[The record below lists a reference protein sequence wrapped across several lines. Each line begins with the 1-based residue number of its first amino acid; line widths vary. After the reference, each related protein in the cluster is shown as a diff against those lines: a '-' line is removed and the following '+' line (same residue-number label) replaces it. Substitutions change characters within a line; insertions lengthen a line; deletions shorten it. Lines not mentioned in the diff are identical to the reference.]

1 LHVSARMEDR
11 IAVIGLG
18 YVGLPIALAFARRF
32 PQTIGFDLSSRRVE
46 ALKRGI
52 DTTNEVDPALLK
64 QSKLEATTD
73 DSMLERSNFFVVAV
87 PTPIDAD
94 HRPDLTPVVKAS
106 ETVGKHMKPGS
117 VVVYESTVYPGVTED
132 ICGPILE
139 KTSGLKRGRDFK
151 LGYSPERINPG
162 DREHSFEK
170 IVKVVSGEDKE
181 TLDRVARVYESVV
194 DAGVYRAPSIR
205 VAEAAKA
212 VENVQR
218 DLNIALMNELSLIC
232 DRIGIRTR
240 DVLRAAGTKWNFLRF
255 EPGLVGGHCIGVDPY
270 YLTTLAESVG
280 YHPQVILAGRRI
292 NEGMGSFVAQRLVK
306 HLARADVRIQ
316 GARVGILGL
325 TFKQDVPDLR
335 NTKVTDIVKELEQFG
350 IEPMVHDP
358 LVDGEASEHLE
369 HPVHLQPWS
378 EFKELDALIHAVPHK
393 QDLEMP
399 RQELFGAI
407 RQHGIFCDLKGA
419 IEPSE
424 VRADIKYWSL

>member
-378 EFKELDALIHAVPHK
+378 EFKELDALILAVPHK
-393 QDLEMP
+393 QVLEMP